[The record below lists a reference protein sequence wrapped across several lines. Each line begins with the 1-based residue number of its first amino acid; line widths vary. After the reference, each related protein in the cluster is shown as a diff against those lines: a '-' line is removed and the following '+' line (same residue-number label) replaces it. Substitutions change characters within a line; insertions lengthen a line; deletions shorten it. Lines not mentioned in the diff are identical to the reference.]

1 MTDTSLRTSPLAA
14 TAANAS
20 GGQTYAPGT
29 HPDLPS
35 PVRTQGPI
43 FWVQKNLLSSPLNIL
58 LTALGLA
65 FISFA
70 VPPFLDWAVFD
81 AAFTGSSRKDCEAVA
96 SGACW
101 AFIQERFPLFVYGFY
116 PEPERWRVDLAFV
129 LLCAALFYLLYDKAP
144 YRKLGLWYAAAFPF
158 IAGWL
163 LVGDGTV
170 LKTVTTDQ
178 FGGIMLTLV
187 IGVTGISFSLPLGI
201 LLALG
206 RQSELPIVRVLC
218 ICFIEAI
225 RGVPLIT
232 ILFVASTMLNYFLPP
247 GTQFDLL
254 LRVLIM
260 VTLFASA
267 FIAEAVRGGLQA
279 IPKGQYEAA
288 DSLGLKYWGA
298 MRLIILPQA
307 LKISIPGIVG
317 IFIALFKD
325 TTLVLIIGLLDP
337 LGIGRASL
345 ADIKWGGLAAEVYV
359 FIAVFFFI
367 CCFGMSRYS
376 LYLEKKLET
385 GYKR

>member
-1 MTDTSLRTSPLAA
+1 MIDA
-14 TAANAS
+14 TGTAPS
-20 GGQTYAPGT
+20 DGIYAPGS

-35 PVRTQGPI
+35 PVRTMGPV
-43 FWVQKNLLSSPLNIL
+43 FWVQKNLLSSPLNVALTIL
-58 LTALGLA
+58 AVGFLVMT
-65 FISFA
+65 
-70 VPPFLDWAVFD
+70 VPPFLDWALFD
-81 AAFTGSSRKDCEAVA
+81 AAFTGASRKDCEAVA

-116 PEPERWRVDLAFV
+116 PAPERWRVDLTFV
-129 LLCAALFYLLYDKAP
+129 LLCAALFYVLFDKAP
-144 YRKLGLWYAAAFPF
+144 HRKYGLWYALAFPF
-158 IAGWL
+158 IAAWL

-178 FGGIMLTLV
+178 FGGIMLTLI
-187 IGVTGISFSLPLGI
+187 IGVTGIAFSLPLGI

-206 RQSELPIVRVLC
+206 RYSDLPVVKLLC
-218 ICFIEAI
+218 ICFIESI

-232 ILFVASTMLNYFLPP
+232 LLFVASTMLNYFLPP

-267 FIAEAVRGGLQA
+267 FIAEVIRGGLQA
-279 IPKGQYEAA
+279 IPKGQFEAA
-288 DSLGLKYWGA
+288 DSLGLKYWSA
-298 MRLIILPQA
+298 MRLVILPQA

-317 IFIALFKD
+317 IFINLYKD

-359 FIAVFFFI
+359 FIALFFFV
-367 CCFGMSRYS
+367 CCFSMSRYS
-376 LYLEKKLET
+376 LYLEKKLHT
-385 GYKR
+385 GHKR

>member
-1 MTDTSLRTSPLAA
+1 VTDTIFTTPS
-14 TAANAS
+14 
-20 GGQTYAPGT
+20 GQTYAPGT

-35 PVRTQGPI
+35 PVRTQGPL
-43 FWVQKNLLSSPLNIL
+43 FWIHKNLLSSPLNIL
-58 LTALGLA
+58 LTVLGVS
-65 FISFA
+65 FITVT
-70 VPPFLDWAVFD
+70 VPPFLDWALFD
-81 AAFTGSSRKDCEAVA
+81 AAFTGESRKDCEAIA
-96 SGACW
+96 EGACW
-101 AFIQERFPLFVYGFY
+101 AFIQERFHLFIYGFY
-116 PEPERWRVDLAFV
+116 PEAERWRVNVSFV
-129 LLCAALFYLLYDKAP
+129 LLCAALFFLLYDKAP
-144 YRKLGLWYAAAFPF
+144 YRKYGLWYAVAFPF
-158 IAGWL
+158 IAGWV
-163 LVGDGTV
+163 LVGDGAL

-187 IGVTGISFSLPLGI
+187 IGITGIAFSLPLGI

-206 RQSELPIVRVLC
+206 RYSDLPIVRLLC
-218 ICFIEAI
+218 ICFIESI

-260 VTLFASA
+260 VALFASA
-267 FIAEAVRGGLQA
+267 FIAEVIRGGLQA
-279 IPKGQYEAA
+279 IPKGQFEAGN
-288 DSLGLKYWGA
+288 SLGLKYWPA

-317 IFIALFKD
+317 TFINLFKD

-345 ADIKWGGLAAEVYV
+345 ADIKWGGLAEEMYV
-359 FIAVFFFI
+359 FIAIFFFI
-367 CCFGMSRYS
+367 CCFSMSRYS

-385 GYKR
+385 GHKR